1 MFVYKI
7 ENKKTKIKNVMKLRI
22 VLICSVLF
30 VLCLSVSLVYA
41 FWTYLPGVIT
51 YGIIA
56 LIVYSTR
63 RSQSLDYESSFEILF
78 MVIVVFASFAV
89 LTCVGGGMYALF
101 TSKGFSESVSDIGLE
116 CVEILCMPFICVAIE
131 SAAILT
137 LRDTKDCQRMR

>member
-1 MFVYKI
+1 
-7 ENKKTKIKNVMKLRI
+7 MKRI
-22 VLICSVLF
+22 GLICSVLF

-41 FWTYLPGVIT
+41 FWIYLPGVIA

-56 LIVYSTR
+56 LIASFALLYFSIPKA
-63 RSQSLDYESSFEILF
+63 QSLNYESSFKILF

-89 LTCVGGGMYALF
+89 LTCIGGGM
-101 TSKGFSESVSDIGLE
+101 SVSDIGLE

-137 LRDTKDCQRMR
+137 RRDTKDCQRMR

>member
-1 MFVYKI
+1 
-7 ENKKTKIKNVMKLRI
+7 MKLRI

-41 FWTYLPGVIT
+41 FWTNLTGVIT
-51 YGIIA
+51 YGIVA
-56 LIVYSTR
+56 LIVSFAFLYYSTR
-63 RSQSLDYESSFEILF
+63 KSQPLDHESSFEILF

-89 LTCVGGGMYALF
+89 LTCVGGGMYVLF
-101 TSKGFSESVSDIGLE
+101 ASENFSDSLSNIGLE

-137 LRDTKDCQRMR
+137 VRDTKDCQRIR

>member
-1 MFVYKI
+1 
-7 ENKKTKIKNVMKLRI
+7 MKRI
-22 VLICSVLF
+22 GLICSVLF

-41 FWTYLPGVIT
+41 FWTYLPGVIA

-56 LIVYSTR
+56 LIASFALLYFSIPKA
-63 RSQSLDYESSFEILF
+63 QSLNYESSFKILF

-89 LTCVGGGMYALF
+89 LTCIGGGMYALF

>member
-1 MFVYKI
+1 
-7 ENKKTKIKNVMKLRI
+7 MKLRI

-41 FWTYLPGVIT
+41 FWANLPGVIT

-56 LIVYSTR
+56 LILSFAFLYYSTR
-63 RSQSLDYESSFEILF
+63 KSQPLDYESFFEILF
-78 MVIVVFASFAV
+78 MVIVVFASFVV

-131 SAAILT
+131 SASILT

>member
-1 MFVYKI
+1 
-7 ENKKTKIKNVMKLRI
+7 MKLRI
-22 VLICSVLF
+22 GLICSVLF

-41 FWTYLPGVIT
+41 FWTYLPGVIA

-56 LIVYSTR
+56 LIVSFAFLYYSTR
-63 RSQSLDYESSFEILF
+63 RSQPLDYESSFEILF

-89 LTCVGGGMYALF
+89 LTCVGWGMYALF

>member
-1 MFVYKI
+1 
-7 ENKKTKIKNVMKLRI
+7 MKRRI

-30 VLCLSVSLVYA
+30 VLCLSVSLAYA

-56 LIVYSTR
+56 LIVSFAFLYRSTR
-63 RSQSLDYESSFEILF
+63 KFQPLDYESSFEILF

-101 TSKGFSESVSDIGLE
+101 TSKGFSGSVSDIGLE
-116 CVEILCMPFICVAIE
+116 CVEILCMPFICVALE
-131 SAAILT
+131 SAAIMT
-137 LRDTKDCQRMR
+137 LRDTKDCQKMR